1 MNNQQFQQYLDTLNR
16 QTAEQV
22 ARDNLRT
29 QAASVTNCDG
39 SSPEAVRKWFSD
51 VEIAGQVLGGGRAI
65 IRLAR
70 RTVTGTFRKEL
81 ERFVE
86 HYRPPGWN
94 PPMARPDPNDIPWD
108 HLKTELTT
116 AFLSADEIEHAKG
129 QLETLRQAA
138 AEDVQTFNR
147 RFMVLADRAYPAD
160 QAGVRHADT
169 HQTLIKYYARGLAV
183 DEFAK
188 KIAEHHPRIATI
200 EEAQRLVVRLKGS
213 HEQYQRLGRI
223 PKTEVNYTSHEPLS
237 LGKLQAEVAALATM
251 VSQGDIMRNQLQVLS
266 NAVHKQK
273 VSFRGRPKSHDR
285 SSSDGYSDRR
295 SKSKSPGRARSK
307 SPGRHRRGNRDER
320 PSRGGSDSFKCYSCG
335 KPGHIA
341 RHCKSKPSVNYTAGI
356 EWS

>member
-237 LGKLQAEVAALATM
+237 LGKLQAEVAALAAM
-251 VSQGDIMRNQLQVLS
+251 VSQGDIRETSYRYCQTPYTSRKFPSVDDQSHPTGHPAMATQTGDQNQNLQVEPG
-266 NAVHKQK
+266 Q
-273 VSFRGRPKSHDR
+273 SHPDGIAEETEMNDPPEEAQIR
-285 SSSDGYSDRR
+285 SS
-295 SKSKSPGRARSK
+295 AT
-307 SPGRHRRGNRDER
+307 
-320 PSRGGSDSFKCYSCG
+320 
-335 KPGHIA
+335 A
-341 RHCKSKPSVNYTAGI
+341 VVNQAT
-356 EWS
+356 